1 MLIFLDQLDRCDYGT
16 WFLYL
21 YPQAQ
26 DWESII
32 ILSSKKVEK
41 RLIWEASTLSVTP
54 NPTFCFIFPGPAL
67 RLVVLIDVITFRSD
81 ARSSLSWSSS
91 GITAWKSNLFSPT
104 LSPLKT
110 FPLSGLTRC
119 SIFFL
124 LTYGWADKD
133 REMEKRLF
141 AIKKFMLAA
150 KNLSTL
156 SYNIWSIT
164 HYRSVLSFTHLAPS
178 LTLCEVSYPM
188 TRDMVYGGKVAAMT
202 MIKLLLAL
210 RKGTT
215 TTSFLRI
222 KIGLF
227 FERWEDTWS
236 GKSFLFRNVLAIRIV
251 DW

>member
-1 MLIFLDQLDRCDYGT
+1 
-16 WFLYL
+16 
-21 YPQAQ
+21 
-26 DWESII
+26 
-32 ILSSKKVEK
+32 
-41 RLIWEASTLSVTP
+41 
-54 NPTFCFIFPGPAL
+54 
-67 RLVVLIDVITFRSD
+67 
-81 ARSSLSWSSS
+81 
-91 GITAWKSNLFSPT
+91 
-104 LSPLKT
+104 
-110 FPLSGLTRC
+110 
-119 SIFFL
+119 
-124 LTYGWADKD
+124 
-133 REMEKRLF
+133 
-141 AIKKFMLAA
+141 MLAA

-227 FERWEDTWS
+227 FREMGRYVIWKILPLS
-236 GKSFLFRNVLAIRIV
+236 QRARNSHR
-251 DW
+251 